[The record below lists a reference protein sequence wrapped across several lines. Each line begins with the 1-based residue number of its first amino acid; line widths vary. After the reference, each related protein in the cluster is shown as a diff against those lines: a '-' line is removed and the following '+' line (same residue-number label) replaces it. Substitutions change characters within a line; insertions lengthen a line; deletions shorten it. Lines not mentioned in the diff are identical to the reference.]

1 MSKVQSRP
9 ELESRFGAVSFGAFL
24 IIVAVT
30 WMYHPWLPSEILA
43 YFRSFEAFGHP
54 VAPPPVLFKPAIFF
68 AYVLG
73 IWLLVLAAIRA
84 LARVGGV
91 SSDATGGAFWIF
103 CGYLLGLY
111 VQGGISEWTIIPVII
126 IFVGIL
132 ITISSL
138 VKAVLKR

>member
-1 MSKVQSRP
+1 MSKARSKP
-9 ELESRFGAVSFGAFL
+9 ELESRFSAVSLGAFL

-43 YFRSFEAFGHP
+43 YFRSFETFGHP
-54 VAPPPVLFKPAIFF
+54 VAPPLILFKPAVFF

-84 LARVGGV
+84 VARVRGV
-91 SSDATGGAFWIF
+91 SSDATGGIFWIF
-103 CGYLLGLY
+103 CGYLFGLY
-111 VQGGISEWTIIPVII
+111 VQGGISAWTIMPVII
-126 IFVGIL
+126 IFVGML

-138 VKAVLKR
+138 VKALQKR

>member
-1 MSKVQSRP
+1 MSKAVSRP

-30 WMYHPWLPSEILA
+30 WMYHPRLPSEILA
-43 YFRSFEAFGHP
+43 YFRSFETFGHP
-54 VAPPPVLFKPAIFF
+54 VAPPPILFKPAIFF

-84 LARVGGV
+84 VAHVRGA
-91 SSDATGGAFWIF
+91 SSDATGGVFFVF

-111 VQGGISEWTIIPVII
+111 AQGRIATGTIIPVLII
-126 IFVGIL
+126 LVGIL
-132 ITISSL
+132 ITVSSL
-138 VKAVLKR
+138 VKAALQR

>member
-1 MSKVQSRP
+1 MSRAGSKT

-43 YFRSFEAFGHP
+43 YFRSFGTFGHP
-54 VAPPPVLFKPAIFF
+54 VAPPLILFKPAIFF

-84 LARVGGV
+84 LARVRGV
-91 SSDATGGAFWIF
+91 SSDAGGGVFWIF
-103 CGYLLGLY
+103 CGYFLGLY
-111 VQGGISEWTIIPVII
+111 AQGGISAWMIIPVLVIL
-126 IFVGIL
+126 VGIL

-138 VKAVLKR
+138 VKALLKR

>member
-1 MSKVQSRP
+1 MSKAGSKP
-9 ELESRFGAVSFGAFL
+9 ELESRFSAVSFGAVL

-43 YFRSFEAFGHP
+43 YFRSFETFGHP
-54 VAPPPVLFKPAIFF
+54 VAPPAILFKPATFF

-84 LARVGGV
+84 VTRVRGV
-91 SSDATGGAFWIF
+91 SSDATGGVFWVF
-103 CGYLLGLY
+103 CGYLFGLY
-111 VQGGISEWTIIPVII
+111 VRGGISAWTIIPVII
-126 IFVGIL
+126 IFVGML

-138 VKAVLKR
+138 VKALQKR

>member
-1 MSKVQSRP
+1 MSRAGSKL

-30 WMYHPWLPSEILA
+30 WMYHLWLPSEILA
-43 YFRSFEAFGHP
+43 YFRSFGTFGHP
-54 VAPPPVLFKPAIFF
+54 VAPPLILFKPAIFF

-84 LARVGGV
+84 IAHVGGV
-91 SSDATGGAFWIF
+91 SGDAAGGVFWIF

-111 VQGGISEWTIIPVII
+111 AQGGISAWTIIPVLII
-126 IFVGIL
+126 LVGIL
-132 ITISSL
+132 VTISSL

>member
-1 MSKVQSRP
+1 MSKAGSKP
-9 ELESRFGAVSFGAFL
+9 ELESRFSAVSFGAFL

-43 YFRSFEAFGHP
+43 YFRSFETFGHP
-54 VAPPPVLFKPAIFF
+54 VAPPLILFKPAVFF

-73 IWLLVLAAIRA
+73 IWLLALAAIRTA
-84 LARVGGV
+84 AHVRGV
-91 SSDATGGAFWIF
+91 SSDAAGGVIWIF

-111 VQGGISEWTIIPVII
+111 TQGGISAWMIIPLLVILA
-126 IFVGIL
+126 GIL

-138 VKAVLKR
+138 VKAILKR

>member
-1 MSKVQSRP
+1 MSKAGSKT
-9 ELESRFGAVSFGAFL
+9 ELELRFGAVSFGAFL

-43 YFRSFEAFGHP
+43 YFRSFGTFGHP
-54 VAPPPVLFKPAIFF
+54 VAPPPILFKPAIFF

-73 IWLLVLAAIRA
+73 IWLPVLAAIRA
-84 LARVGGV
+84 IAHVRGV
-91 SSDATGGAFWIF
+91 SSDAAGGVFWIF

-111 VQGGISEWTIIPVII
+111 AQGGISAWTIIPVLVIL
-126 IFVGIL
+126 VGIL
-132 ITISSL
+132 ITISSI